1 MVRIGATL
9 IDTDS
14 MSIDELTIL
23 IDEFRRIRARKRR
36 AEELANQLEELVKDA
51 KEEGF
56 TFIEKDFGYLLTGS
70 DYIVYDE
77 QK

>member
-14 MSIDELTIL
+14 MSTDELTIL

-70 DYIVYDE
+70 DYVVYDE

>member
-14 MSIDELTIL
+14 MSADDLTVL
-23 IDEFRRIRARKRR
+23 IAEFRRIRARKLR
-36 AEELANQLEELVKDA
+36 AEELASQMEELIKDA

-56 TFIEKDFGYLLTGS
+56 AFIVKDFGYVLTS
-70 DYIVYDE
+70 TDYTVYDE
-77 QK
+77 RG

>member
-14 MSIDELTIL
+14 MSTDELTIL

-36 AEELANQLEELVKDA
+36 AEELTNQLEELVKDA

>member
-1 MVRIGATL
+1 MVRIGPTL

-14 MSIDELTIL
+14 MSIDDLTVL
-23 IDEFRRIRARKRR
+23 IGEFRRIRARKQR
-36 AEELANQLEELVKDA
+36 AEELANQLKELVKDA

-56 TFIEKDFGYLLTGS
+56 TFIEKDYGCLLTGS
-70 DYIVYDE
+70 DYVVYDE

>member
-14 MSIDELTIL
+14 MSIDELTVL

-70 DYIVYDE
+70 DYVVYDE